1 MNSNILKNKL
11 FKQAFTGMLFG
22 ENVKNRKDYDNFS
35 LPEDW
40 NLVKLSELG
49 TITSS
54 KRVFQSEWTKSGV
67 PFYRARDIVSLNK
80 GNAVSDV
87 YISEEMYEEYAKKY
101 GIPKPNDIL
110 ITGVG
115 TIGESYIVKE
125 NDRFYFKDGNIIW
138 FKNNGSV
145 SAEYLKLF
153 LESPVFYEQMNQTSK
168 GSTVLT
174 LTITN
179 ANEILVPL
187 PNLNIQNLIVNKLSE
202 IKEIIFELNKKQEKM
217 TNYKTLLKK
226 GFLKKI
232 ITDSNYP
239 TITLKELVDRESIGD
254 GDWILS
260 DDMCSESNNKLIQI
274 GSIGSGEFLNK
285 LYKYISDEKF
295 VELKC
300 SEINEGDLLISRFI
314 ANNKLNA
321 CIVPKIDGRLLTSV
335 DVCWIKENI
344 GIYNN
349 KYLMYCF
356 LTEEVQKKI
365 LLKSSGTTRMRI
377 SKGNLVNIK
386 IPVPS
391 IEEQKKVVNKIEKL
405 MELIDK
411 I

>member
-1 MNSNILKNKL
+1 MNSSILKNKL
-11 FKQAFTGMLFG
+11 FNEAFTGKLFG
-22 ENVKNRKDYDNFS
+22 ENKKNRKEYDSIS
-35 LPEDW
+35 LPDDW
-40 NLVKLSELG
+40 SLVKLSELG

-87 YISEEMYEEYAKKY
+87 FISEKMYEEYSKKY
-101 GIPKPNDIL
+101 GIPKANDIL

-115 TIGESYIVKE
+115 TIGESYIVKKD
-125 NDRFYFKDGNIIW
+125 DRFYFKDGNIIW

-153 LESPVFYEQMNQTSK
+153 FESPVFYKQMNQTSK

-187 PNLNIQNLIVNKLSE
+187 PNLDIQNMIVNKLSC
-202 IKEIIFELNKKQEKM
+202 IKKNVFELNKKRERLIK
-217 TNYKTLLKK
+217 YKSLLKK
-226 GFLKKI
+226 VVLKKI
-232 ITDSNYP
+232 ITDANYP
-239 TITLKELVDRESIGD
+239 TTTLKELIGSDLIGD

-260 DDMCSESNNKLIQI
+260 EDMCSESNNKLIQI
-274 GSIGSGEFLNK
+274 GSIGTGEFISK
-285 LYKYISDEKF
+285 PFKYISDKKF
-295 VELKC
+295 IELKC

-314 ANNKLNA
+314 ANSKLNT
-321 CIVPKIDGRLLTSV
+321 CIVPKIAGRLLTSV
-335 DVCWIKENI
+335 DVCWIKKQI
-344 GIYNN
+344 GVYDNR
-349 KYLMYCF
+349 YLMYCL
-356 LTEEVQKKI
+356 LTDEVQKQI

-377 SKGNLVNIK
+377 SKGNLIKIK

-391 IEEQKKVVNKIEKL
+391 FDEQKQIVNKIDSL
-405 MELIDK
+405 MELIEQ

>member
-1 MNSNILKNKL
+1 MNSSILKNKL
-11 FKQAFTGMLFG
+11 FNEAFTGKLFG
-22 ENVKNRKDYDNFS
+22 ENKKNRKEYDSIS
-35 LPEDW
+35 LPDDW
-40 NLVKLSELG
+40 SLVKLSELG

-87 YISEEMYEEYAKKY
+87 FISEKMYEEYSKKY
-101 GIPKPNDIL
+101 GIPKANDIL

-115 TIGESYIVKE
+115 TIGESYIVKKD
-125 NDRFYFKDGNIIW
+125 DRFYFKDGNIIW

-153 LESPVFYEQMNQTSK
+153 FESPVFYKQMNQTSK

-187 PNLNIQNLIVNKLSE
+187 PNLDIQNMIVNKLSC
-202 IKEIIFELNKKQEKM
+202 IKKNVFELNKKRERLIK
-217 TNYKTLLKK
+217 YKSLLKK
-226 GFLKKI
+226 VVLKKI
-232 ITDSNYP
+232 ITDANYP
-239 TITLKELVDRESIGD
+239 TTTLKELIGSDLIGD

-260 DDMCSESNNKLIQI
+260 EDMCSESNNKLIQI
-274 GSIGSGEFLNK
+274 GSIGTGEFISK
-285 LYKYISDEKF
+285 PFKYISDKKF
-295 VELKC
+295 IELKC

-314 ANNKLNA
+314 ANSKLNA
-321 CIVPKIDGRLLTSV
+321 CIVPKIAGRLLTSV
-335 DVCWIKENI
+335 DVCWIKKQI
-344 GIYNN
+344 GVYDNR
-349 KYLMYCF
+349 YLMYCL
-356 LTEEVQKKI
+356 LTDEVQKQI

-377 SKGNLVNIK
+377 SKGNLIKIK

-391 IEEQKKVVNKIEKL
+391 FDEQKQIVNKIDSL
-405 MELIDK
+405 MELIEQ

>member
-1 MNSNILKNKL
+1 MNSSILKNKL
-11 FKQAFTGMLFG
+11 FNEAFTGKLFG
-22 ENVKNRKDYDNFS
+22 ENKKNRKEYDSIS
-35 LPEDW
+35 LPDDW
-40 NLVKLSELG
+40 SLVKLSELG

-80 GNAVSDV
+80 GNAVSNV
-87 YISEEMYEEYAKKY
+87 FISEKMYEDYSKKY
-101 GIPKPNDIL
+101 GIPKVNDIL

-125 NDRFYFKDGNIIW
+125 DDRFYFKDGNIIW

-153 LESPVFYEQMNQTSK
+153 FESPVFYKQMKQTSK

-187 PNLNIQNLIVNKLSE
+187 PNLDIQNMIVNKLSC
-202 IKEIIFELNKKQEKM
+202 IKKNIFELNKKQKKLIK
-217 TNYKTLLKK
+217 YKSLLKK
-226 GFLKKI
+226 VVLKKI
-232 ITDSNYP
+232 ITDANYP
-239 TITLKELVDRESIGD
+239 TITLKELIDSELIGD

-260 DDMCSESNNKLIQI
+260 EDMCSESNNKLIQI
-274 GSIGSGEFLNK
+274 GSIGTGEFISK
-285 LYKYISDEKF
+285 SFKYISDKKF
-295 VELKC
+295 IELKC

-314 ANNKLNA
+314 ANDKLNA
-321 CIVPKIDGRLLTSV
+321 CIVPKIAGRLLTSV
-335 DVCWIKENI
+335 DVCWIKEQI
-344 GIYNN
+344 GVYDN
-349 KYLMYCF
+349 KYLMYCL
-356 LTEEVQKKI
+356 LTDEVQKQI

-377 SKGNLVNIK
+377 SKGNLIKIK

-391 IEEQKKVVNKIEKL
+391 IDEQKQIVNKIDSLMKL
-405 MELIDK
+405 IEQI
-411 I
+411 